1 MMTTI
6 FFSYLLNKDS
16 VLSVRKRSL
25 IFKVILA
32 AFIITLSM
40 GIMGVQANA
49 ASNSTIILS
58 IDSGPVRT
66 NIGITGQG
74 FPFESDIDLYWS
86 TREGSWVVDG
96 HDFLGSTSLTI
107 EYVIASVKSDNS
119 GTFDAQI
126 KVPYDFGGQHYITAF
141 VKGNNTEMGKAMFT
155 LLPSFSISSNE
166 GLEGT
171 PITIQAYGLG
181 RRFYT
186 TNWHVLWD
194 NKYVGYVSAITTQ
207 GNATFTVTAVG
218 GVGTHYIDIY
228 EGYPG
233 PAYLNIHQSPPN
245 PVYYNPP
252 TIPFHA
258 EFTITPPAGIASRE
272 TIETLALGSLGLI
285 LATMILT
292 SFISRKN
299 DSQKTRMRTISS
311 FVAVIAIIL
320 SGIVLFSAY
329 SVPPTTQADLKSSEI
344 RPDIIL
350 PNGTTGSSYN
360 SSLPTL
366 SVSSLIATVDQD
378 VSITG
383 SNFPT
388 DKNVELT
395 WTTRSGSYLRGWDDL
410 TQTLGIAT
418 SDSNGE
424 FTFNMK
430 VPYDLEGSHEI
441 SAKSEDIPNVNNAS
455 LYITRSADISL
466 TEGPSGTTVEITM
479 TGVGWT
485 FVTNTATIVYDN
497 SFVGYVCGFNTQGNV
512 TAWVTAVG
520 KPGIHTI
527 DIYPT
532 LYNGPPSGTSNAIYR
547 YPLLTPQDHPAQSA
561 AFKFEFLIT
570 ESDQKSATEVT
581 ISSPENLSIITIV
594 IGVIFLALQAKDN
607 KK

>member
-1 MMTTI
+1 MTTI

-107 EYVIASVKSDNS
+107 EYVIASVKSDSS

-292 SFISRKN
+292 SFISKKN

-378 VSITG
+378 VSISG
-383 SNFPT
+383 SNFPS

-430 VPYDLEGSHEI
+430 VPYDLEGSHQI

-455 LYITRSADISL
+455 LYITRSANISL

-561 AFKFEFLIT
+561 AFHFEFLIT

>member
-107 EYVIASVKSDNS
+107 EYVIASVKSDSS

-292 SFISRKN
+292 SFISKKN

-378 VSITG
+378 VSISG
-383 SNFPT
+383 SNFPS

-430 VPYDLEGSHEI
+430 VPYDLEGSHQI

-532 LYNGPPSGTSNAIYR
+532 LYNGPPSGTSNAI
-547 YPLLTPQDHPAQSA
+547 
-561 AFKFEFLIT
+561 
-570 ESDQKSATEVT
+570 
-581 ISSPENLSIITIV
+581 
-594 IGVIFLALQAKDN
+594 
-607 KK
+607 

>member
-1 MMTTI
+1 
-6 FFSYLLNKDS
+6 
-16 VLSVRKRSL
+16 
-25 IFKVILA
+25 
-32 AFIITLSM
+32 
-40 GIMGVQANA
+40 
-49 ASNSTIILS
+49 
-58 IDSGPVRT
+58 
-66 NIGITGQG
+66 
-74 FPFESDIDLYWS
+74 
-86 TREGSWVVDG
+86 
-96 HDFLGSTSLTI
+96 
-107 EYVIASVKSDNS
+107 
-119 GTFDAQI
+119 
-126 KVPYDFGGQHYITAF
+126 
-141 VKGNNTEMGKAMFT
+141 
-155 LLPSFSISSNE
+155 
-166 GLEGT
+166 
-171 PITIQAYGLG
+171 
-181 RRFYT
+181 
-186 TNWHVLWD
+186 
-194 NKYVGYVSAITTQ
+194 
-207 GNATFTVTAVG
+207 
-218 GVGTHYIDIY
+218 
-228 EGYPG
+228 
-233 PAYLNIHQSPPN
+233 
-245 PVYYNPP
+245 
-252 TIPFHA
+252 
-258 EFTITPPAGIASRE
+258 
-272 TIETLALGSLGLI
+272 
-285 LATMILT
+285 
-292 SFISRKN
+292 
-299 DSQKTRMRTISS
+299 MRTISS

-350 PNGTTGSSYN
+350 PNGATGSSYN

-378 VSITG
+378 VSISG
-383 SNFPT
+383 SNFPS

-395 WTTRSGSYLRGWDDL
+395 WTTRRGSYLRGWDDL
-410 TQTLGIAT
+410 TRTLGIAT

-424 FTFNMK
+424 FIFNMK
-430 VPYDLEGSHEI
+430 VPYDLEGSHKI

-455 LYITRSADISL
+455 LYITRSANISL

-561 AFKFEFLIT
+561 AFHFEFLIT
-570 ESDQKSATEVT
+570 ESDQKSANEVT

>member
-6 FFSYLLNKDS
+6 FFSFLLNKDS

-107 EYVIASVKSDNS
+107 EYVIASVKSDSS

-378 VSITG
+378 VSISG
-383 SNFPT
+383 SNFPS

-561 AFKFEFLIT
+561 AFHFEFLIT